1 MQKKKKGMLIWLAAM
16 LAVMAVIFCFSAQA
30 GEESSQVSNGVLEFL
45 MKWKPIRW
53 VLEETPVL
61 DLLPL
66 RKWGHFT
73 VYFLLG
79 ITSFGWMRQVAGS
92 LRHSVAGAAAICF
105 LYACSDEFHQLFV
118 PGRAGQWRDV
128 GIDSMGA
135 AFGISIWLL
144 VLWIL
149 RLRRRRAER

>member
-1 MQKKKKGMLIWLAAM
+1 MF
-16 LAVMAVIFCFSAQA
+16 AVMAVIFCFSAQA

-118 PGRAGQWRDV
+118 PGCRDRFHGSCVWNRHLAAGTMDPAAETAE
-128 GIDSMGA
+128 SGA
-135 AFGISIWLL
+135 IEI
-144 VLWIL
+144 IL
-149 RLRRRRAER
+149 GDGER